1 MHHHSIIG
9 SSTQNQNSASVLA
22 RCATTKA
29 THLTPPL
36 RAKRQPFRTQSP
48 YPDVGVAQH
57 PHIAR
62 VVWDDERD

>member
-1 MHHHSIIG
+1 MADDPRHLPV
-9 SSTQNQNSASVLA
+9 A
-22 RCATTKA
+22 KA
-29 THLTPPL
+29 QFCVAI
-36 RAKRQPFRTQSP
+36 RAKRQSFRTQSP